1 MDSIRKS
8 GGCHHYNNEDSHDDD
23 DCDDDDDDD
32 EDKVEDDDDSP
43 NDESNDHREGNAV
56 DAMKQIL
63 LPTENGPHWK
73 ARGSLDL
80 FREVLSLPLL
90 SSFFLSKIGRGWQDL
105 GKDVEQIN

>member
-8 GGCHHYNNEDSHDDD
+8 GGCHHYNNEDSHDGDYDD
-23 DCDDDDDDD
+23 GDDDD
-32 EDKVEDDDDSP
+32 EDEEEVEDDDDDSP

-56 DAMKQIL
+56 DAMKQTL

-80 FREVLSLPLL
+80 L
-90 SSFFLSKIGRGWQDL
+90 GRC
-105 GKDVEQIN
+105 